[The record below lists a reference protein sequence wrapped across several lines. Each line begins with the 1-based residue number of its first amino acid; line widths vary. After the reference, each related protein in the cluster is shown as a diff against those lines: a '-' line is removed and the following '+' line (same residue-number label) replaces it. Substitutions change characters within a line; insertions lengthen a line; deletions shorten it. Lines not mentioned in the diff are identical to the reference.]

1 MSHEDSSLSVLCT
14 ISDVIAIPLNFL
26 SGFILGLIVPVAVIA
41 AMVAG
46 IRFFTG
52 QVPFLGDISEDEE
65 GRRHLSFGLV
75 SPDQAKVLFGE
86 QKVQIGSEISQMKAE
101 IQAIIEEA
109 RAEAEGAA
117 LEESQ
122 EPPAAA

>member
-14 ISDVIAIPLNFL
+14 ISDVIAIPINFL
-26 SGFILGLIVPVAVIA
+26 TGFILGLIVPVAAIA

-65 GRRHLSFGLV
+65 GRRNLSIGLV

-86 QKVQIGSEISQMKAE
+86 QKEQIGGEISQMKAE

-109 RAEAEGAA
+109 RAEAEVAA

>member
-1 MSHEDSSLSVLCT
+1 MSREDSSLSALGT

-26 SGFILGLIVPVAVIA
+26 TGFVLGLIVPVASIA
-41 AMVAG
+41 AIVAG

-65 GRRHLSFGLV
+65 GGRHLSFGLV
-75 SPDQAKVLFGE
+75 SPDQARVLFGE
-86 QKVQIGSEISQMKAE
+86 QKEQIGSELSQMKAE
-101 IQAIIEEA
+101 IQAIVEEA
-109 RAEAEGAA
+109 RAEAGGAA

>member
-26 SGFILGLIVPVAVIA
+26 SGFILGLIVPVAAIA

-65 GRRHLSFGLV
+65 GRRHRSFGLV
-75 SPDQAKVLFGE
+75 SLDQAKVLFGE